1 MSYCSQA
8 NLIIEIGETELIQ
21 LTDRNNLG
29 VIDTQVVT
37 KALTSA
43 DATINAY
50 LTAYTLPLTIV
61 PANFELLACDIAC
74 YYLNR
79 NRVNEP
85 VKDRYNQAI
94 KYLEQIIGKGLL
106 KLEPDTTGSSPVTSS
121 DSVDF
126 SSSASVFSRESV

>member
-29 VIDTQVVT
+29 VIDMQAVT

-50 LTAYTLPLTIV
+50 LTAYTLPLAVV
-61 PANFELLACDIAC
+61 PENFELLACDIAC

-79 NRVNEP
+79 NRVNET

-94 KYLEQIIGKGLL
+94 KYLEQIGKGLL
-106 KLEPDTTGSSPVTSS
+106 KLEPDTTGTRPVASS
-121 DSVDF
+121 DYVDF
-126 SSSASVFSRESV
+126 ASSISVFSRESV